1 MRCKEEVAILYVK
14 IRVCAKIGGFG
25 KAMEWQL
32 VFAPTRKFTSKVS
45 LDGRAADETQAI
57 NINVTRENMCGC

>member
-25 KAMEWQL
+25 KAKAWQPIL
-32 VFAPTRKFTSKVS
+32 GDTGIFT
-45 LDGRAADETQAI
+45 
-57 NINVTRENMCGC
+57 